1 MKRIHHA
8 IIVGALMAAVV
19 CLVPSARAQ
28 DGGGAAPA
36 AQAMSGGG
44 ATVRAGHLP
53 RRLRMGLHF
62 RLVARG
68 QVRLFD
74 ERYQP
79 GIHRA
84 TPAQSANSALTSAT
98 CNRP

>member
-36 AQAMSGGG
+36 AQATSGGG
-44 ATVRAGHLP
+44 ATVRAGYLTCHVDSGWGFIFGSS
-53 RRLRMGLHF
+53 RRVKCAFSMSGTSQ
-62 RLVARG
+62 G
-68 QVRLFD
+68 YT
-74 ERYQP
+74 EP
-79 GIHRA
+79 HRHN
-84 TPAQSANSALTSAT
+84 QQI
-98 CNRP
+98 RR